1 MSTIYPS
8 WWGISQPIWDNLTP
22 EEDGYFQVG
31 AQRVGCFQ
39 FTVPE
44 NSYVMVAVIQTM
56 RTQDWT
62 LRCWFSTVEYGSS
75 ITFQDAVVSGWQA
88 TRAKL
93 FQICLYSGTS
103 QIGTDPDGAVVYPFQ
118 VEPGTYFLNV
128 QNLFNRENGGYMLLT
143 NSTV

>member
-1 MSTIYPS
+1 MTSYPS

-39 FTVPE
+39 FTVPQD
-44 NSYVMVAVIQTM
+44 NYVMIAVIQTM

-62 LRCWFSTVEYGSS
+62 LRCWFSTVEYGTS

-93 FQICLYSGTS
+93 LQICLYSGSS

-118 VEPGTYFLNV
+118 VEPGSYFLNV

-143 NSTV
+143 NGAV